1 MARDSGDESGK
12 TICNTPFSVELGVLP
27 RICDVGTLARLP
39 RPRPPSVKVA
49 LIPPVADGDAQ
60 QLEAIRKDDE
70 SDDQDWQSVHASVR
84 MVKFPRGRRHV
95 AGVFFFCCS
104 FSRERASRC

>member
-49 LIPPVADGDAQ
+49 LIPLVADGDAQ

-70 SDDQDWQSVHASVR
+70 CNDQDWQSVHASVR
-84 MVKFPRGRRHV
+84 MVKFPRGGRHG
-95 AGVFFFCCS
+95 AGVCCS
-104 FSRERASRC
+104 FSRERASRY